1 MARRLPFG
9 PENCRTTDHA
19 VEIAWLRLP
28 RDGASFMEALMHE
41 LAADLLEAHDDTGIS
56 LDDWLPARLFV
67 ELLLDRKILKNGI

>member
-1 MARRLPFG
+1 MARRLSFG

-28 RDGASFMEALMHE
+28 REDDSFMDALMRE

-67 ELLLDRKILKNGI
+67 ELLLDKKILINGI